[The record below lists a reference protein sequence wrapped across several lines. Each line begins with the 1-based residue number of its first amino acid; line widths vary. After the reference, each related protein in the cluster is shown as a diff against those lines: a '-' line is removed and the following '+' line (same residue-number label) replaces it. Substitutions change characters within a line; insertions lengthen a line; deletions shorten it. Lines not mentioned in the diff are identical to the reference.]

1 MKNLGDKEK
10 FMKLLTFSTS
20 TNPAKRLGIKT
31 DNGIID
37 VAQVSAAHN
46 IAAPADI
53 DAVMSFGTASLDAI
67 VAAAD
72 SYLAE
77 SDIYFAPCVNNPEKI
92 ICIGLNYK
100 KHAEEAGATLP
111 DTPVLFSKFNNTLA
125 AHTEDIPLPSNAV
138 QYDYEVELGVVI
150 GKECRYVS
158 EEDALDYVF
167 GYCTINDLSTRELQ
181 MRTSQWLL
189 GKTMDKGLPIGP
201 YLVTADDVGD
211 PHALR
216 LTTHVNGEKRQDSS
230 TADLAFNVNQI
241 ISYISQYFTLKPGD
255 VISTGTP
262 EGVILGMTP
271 QVWLKPGDEVVVEI
285 EGLGAC
291 INKMVSE

>member
-1 MKNLGDKEK
+1 
-10 FMKLLTFSTS
+10 MKLLTFSTHD
-20 TNPAKRLGIKT
+20 NPAKRLGIQT
-31 DNGIID
+31 EQGVID
-37 VAQVSAAHN
+37 VAKVSAEQN

-53 DAVMSFGTASLDAI
+53 DAVMNFGAGSLSQI

-77 SDIYFAPCVNNPEKI
+77 TDIYFAPCVTNPEKI

-100 KHAEEAGATLP
+100 KHAEESGMELP

-181 MRTSQWLL
+181 MRTNQWLL
-189 GKTMDKGLPIGP
+189 GKTMDKGMPIGP
-201 YLVTADDVGD
+201 YLVTADEVPD
-211 PHALR
+211 PHNLR

-230 TADLAFNVNQI
+230 TADLAFNINHLV
-241 ISYISQYFTLKPGD
+241 SYISQYFTLKPGD

-262 EGVILGMTP
+262 EGVVLGMNP
-271 QVWLKPGDEVVVEI
+271 QVWLQPGDEVTVEI

-291 INKMVSE
+291 VNKMVAE